1 MMTFLCRAPVM
12 ALGVALLSLQGCSA
26 VLSREDLSHLIAE
39 RDIQVV
45 HHPPSVSLAIIVS
58 EGAEAAGSHAFT
70 GPMVFSALG
79 LIGFSQHVHSGGS
92 DRDKDKAQALGERVL
107 REDGI
112 DDPVLRV
119 KSHAVE
125 VLAREAEMDH
135 VRPVATAIPGAGLV
149 LDFTTIT
156 WAVFFHNSDPSRYV
170 VAYRARSRLLDLDRN
185 KVVWEAECPVPRRM
199 RRARAGLDVK
209 TLPTLEELL
218 ADGGAALKARFDQQ
232 ADACAEDLMGLL
244 RGKAATVP

>member
-1 MMTFLCRAPVM
+1 MMRFLYRVPVT

-26 VLSREDLSHLIAE
+26 ASSRVDLSHLIAE

-45 HHPPSVSLAIIVS
+45 HHPPSVSLAIIAS
-58 EGAEAAGSHAFT
+58 EGAEAIPSHAFT
-70 GPMVFSALG
+70 GPMGFSALG
-79 LIGFSQHVHSGGS
+79 LIGFNQRIHSGGS
-92 DRDKDKAQALGERVL
+92 DRDKAQALGERVL

-135 VRPVATAIPGAGLV
+135 VRPVATAIPDAGLV

-156 WAVFFHNSDPSRYV
+156 WAVFFHNADPSRYV

-185 KVVWEAECPVPRRM
+185 KVLWEAECPVPRRM

-209 TLPTLEELL
+209 TLPTLEALL